1 MQGKTKF
8 KIIDKSFSLPGT
20 RAGIILVHGFTGSP
34 SELKPLGEFL
44 AQKGYGVF
52 GIRLPGHG
60 TCPED
65 LVETRWPDWHNAVQK
80 AVEEMY
86 WDYEKVFVIGLSM
99 GGLLSLRVALEF
111 PLAGVVSINSP
122 IFLRNKKLFLLPT
135 LKYIKKFEAKKGVDN
150 FKNRAAYDK
159 IPLRSLSSMMELVNL
174 TKREVLSNV
183 KCPLLILQSEVDQ
196 TVQAKKSGQYIFEQ
210 AASQRKELIWLEEA
224 GHIATIGKGS
234 EATFHEIE
242 RFLDRLS

>member
-1 MQGKTKF
+1 MGKGKF
-8 KIIDKSFSLPGT
+8 NIIDNSFSLGGT
-20 RAGIILVHGFTGSP
+20 KAGILLVHGFTGSP

-44 AQKGYGVF
+44 AQNGYGVF

-65 LVETRWPDWHNAVQK
+65 LAETRWPDWYNAVQK
-80 AVEEMY
+80 AVEELY
-86 WDYEKVFVIGLSM
+86 WDYQQVFVIGLSM
-99 GGLLSLRVALEF
+99 GGLLSLRVALDF

-122 IFLRNKKLFLLPT
+122 IFLRNRKLVLLPL
-135 LKYIKKFEAKKGVDN
+135 LKHFKKFEAKKGVGN
-150 FKNRAAYDK
+150 FKNPFAYDK
-159 IPLRSLSSMMELVNL
+159 IPLSSLSSMMELIDL
-174 TKREVLSNV
+174 TKNEVLTNL
-183 KCPLLILQSEVDQ
+183 KCPLLTLQSQADK

-234 EATFHEIE
+234 EATFQEIE
-242 RFLDRLS
+242 RFLNRLS